1 LKVLGESVGE
11 IRGNPTAVPVI
22 LHTLIDNAL
31 KYSKRDSEVR
41 IQFHETDTY
50 IDFSVSSFGPK
61 IAEDERER
69 IFDLFYRGRS
79 ARDQE
84 EEGAGFGLYL
94 AQFIA
99 MTIGTR
105 IYASQSSDQNRLGYW
120 TTFSVRFRRD
130 R

>member
-50 IDFSVSSFGPK
+50 IDYHAFSIAGKNKVKHRALARNSLGPNPAA
-61 IAEDERER
+61 IEMRAP
-69 IFDLFYRGRS
+69 S
-79 ARDQE
+79 ACRC
-84 EEGAGFGLYL
+84 
-94 AQFIA
+94 
-99 MTIGTR
+99 
-105 IYASQSSDQNRLGYW
+105 
-120 TTFSVRFRRD
+120 
-130 R
+130 